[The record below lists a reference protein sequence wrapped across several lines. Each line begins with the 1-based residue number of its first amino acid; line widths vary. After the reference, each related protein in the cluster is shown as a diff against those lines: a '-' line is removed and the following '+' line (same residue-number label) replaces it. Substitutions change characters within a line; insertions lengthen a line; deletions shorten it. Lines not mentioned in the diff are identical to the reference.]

1 MGKPVTPGKC
11 LGVEPRYRTKN
22 TSVAHQDVSCLEVSA
37 WSDVLLG
44 QTCSG
49 TRVNLGISACS

>member
-22 TSVAHQDVSCLEVSA
+22 TSVGHQDTSCLEISA
-37 WSDVLLG
+37 WSNAAGSDLLWHP
-44 QTCSG
+44 S
-49 TRVNLGISACS
+49 